1 MCELLFSCLCLHG
14 CGFSFVGR
22 ARPACPVLLHAQ
34 QRCPHF
40 TAWHKQGPTISSS
53 RATLRCMRHFLAVV
67 RVTLNVSCVLQW
79 LTAVLVNL
87 LRELVVASGMEFHFS
102 VVMLS
107 GLVVDET
114 ISARGQLRL
123 FLYLFELFSNA
134 VAIEV
139 PMLFSTFAVNA
150 VLV

>member
-1 MCELLFSCLCLHG
+1 
-14 CGFSFVGR
+14 
-22 ARPACPVLLHAQ
+22 
-34 QRCPHF
+34 
-40 TAWHKQGPTISSS
+40 
-53 RATLRCMRHFLAVV
+53 MRHFLAVV